1 MKSFFIIPMCD
12 MSICA
17 CYEVFVSLQHTL
29 NAQRL
34 SVNKEKIIFI
44 VLENR
49 MISLLK
55 ILENLNLFH

>member
-12 MSICA
+12 MSIRA

-34 SVNKEKIIFI
+34 SANKEKIIFI

-49 MISLLK
+49 MICLLK